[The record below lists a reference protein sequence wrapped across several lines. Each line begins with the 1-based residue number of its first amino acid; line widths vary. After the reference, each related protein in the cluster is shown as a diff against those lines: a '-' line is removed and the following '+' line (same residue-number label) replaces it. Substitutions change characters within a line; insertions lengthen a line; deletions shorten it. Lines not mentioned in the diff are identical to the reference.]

1 MDKILNEVKD
11 IRMAGTL
18 EKDKIFIYV
27 PVNTTVKVDLD
38 LSDYNIK
45 IMDSEDKNICIPNYE
60 VVDGKTT
67 NHMHNFEQDG
77 LIILEK
83 EI

>member
-1 MDKILNEVKD
+1 MH
-11 IRMAGTL
+11 L
-18 EKDKIFIYV
+18 EKDKMFIYV

-38 LSDYNIK
+38 LSNYKIK
-45 IMDSEDKNICIPNYE
+45 IMDLEDKNICIPNYE
-60 VVDGKTT
+60 IVNGKTII
-67 NHMHNFEQDG
+67 NMHNFEQDG